1 MQTTKSTVRR
11 SRSLPLPAGLVSLQ
25 QQFATWRASRK
36 RGARI
41 PRELWSGATDHAK
54 TFGVSR
60 TAKALNLDSGMLRTR
75 AGLTSTT
82 RSVPDCSSS
91 EAFVELKGSAWSPP
105 PECVIEV
112 NHPGGSHMHIQ
123 LKGVS
128 CDDVGTVAAK
138 LWRAS
143 S

>member
-1 MQTTKSTVRR
+1 MQANKSAVRR
-11 SRSLPLPAGLVSLQ
+11 SRSLPAGLVLLQ
-25 QQFATWRASRK
+25 EQFATWRAVRK

-41 PRELWSGATDHAK
+41 PQALWSGATAHAK

-82 RSVPDCSSS
+82 RSVPDRSGS
-91 EAFVELKGSAWSPP
+91 EAFVEFKASIGSPP

-112 NHPGGSHMHIQ
+112 DHPCGSRMRIQ
-123 LKGVS
+123 LKGAS

-138 LWRAS
+138 LWLAS